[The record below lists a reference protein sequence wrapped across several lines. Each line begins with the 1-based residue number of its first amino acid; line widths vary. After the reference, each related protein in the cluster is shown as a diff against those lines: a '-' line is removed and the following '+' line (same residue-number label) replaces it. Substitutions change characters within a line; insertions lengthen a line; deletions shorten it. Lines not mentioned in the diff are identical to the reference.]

1 MNLSHALGFLTSF
14 ICNQY
19 FNESK
24 EADIGCERRIEVFVK
39 VQKKTFFLA
48 GGGGGGGGGGG
59 LVRGGR
65 GGSRWM

>member
-24 EADIGCERRIEVFVK
+24 EADIAIGYLPTSLLQARIK
-39 VQKKTFFLA
+39 N
-48 GGGGGGGGGGG
+48 
-59 LVRGGR
+59 
-65 GGSRWM
+65 